1 MVDADQVVGLTCSV
15 LHVPCV
21 LMMSS
26 LHCSSL
32 LLCFCVFQL
41 LQYTLLNIGTLRSHH
56 IHGQR
61 DGAPVTDHGIDGHR
75 CGASR
80 ARLLPVVASEPMPL
94 SSHHVPLAPVWLA
107 FTLASCLT

>member
-41 LQYTLLNIGTLRSHH
+41 LQYTLLNIGTLRSPSVTARPSQ
-56 IHGQR
+56 ITGST
-61 DGAPVTDHGIDGHR
+61 VTDV
-75 CGASR
+75 
-80 ARLLPVVASEPMPL
+80 ARRERVFSWWWPPSPCRSHPTTALLHPSAWHSHL
-94 SSHHVPLAPVWLA
+94 HHV
-107 FTLASCLT
+107 